1 MFARF
6 APARSVL
13 ARLLVAMTMVVSIGA
28 VMAQDMPVPPDDHVL
43 DDTRALTDGQRAA
56 VVAGFAKFRADFG
69 YDLWLDTTTFL
80 PSDRTIR
87 QYARDLRRTWS
98 GNKDA
103 IMLIYDRATDNHAFS
118 FSPGVWERYPTAGLI
133 LLLQNG
139 VTVMADKQRPIDQ
152 RLNQITTDLIRR
164 LRLLEKQR
172 AQLANPL
179 PAAHKRLASF
189 FIPLLVIGAIL
200 AGVAGIWLRR
210 QAVWTNW
217 QVRFPAVQVG
227 LRLGAPYGGGVI
239 VEWKPMSFQVENE
252 PSQMV

>member
-1 MFARF
+1 MFARSAA
-6 APARSVL
+6 APSIL
-13 ARLLVAMTMVVSIGA
+13 IRLLVAMTMVLSVGG
-28 VMAQDMPVPPDDHVL
+28 VMAQEMLLPPENHVL
-43 DDTRALTDGQRAA
+43 DDTRALTDSQRAA

-80 PSDRTIR
+80 PTDRTIR

-98 GNKDA
+98 GDNDA
-103 IMLIYDRATDNHAFS
+103 VILVYDRATDNHAFS
-118 FSPGVWERYPTAGLI
+118 FSPGVWNRYPTAGLI

-139 VTVMADKQRPIDQ
+139 VIVMADKQRPIDQ

-172 AQLANPL
+172 AQLATPL
-179 PAAHKRLASF
+179 PTAHKRLASF
-189 FIPLLVIGAIL
+189 FIPLLIIGAVT

-210 QAVWTNW
+210 QAVWTQW

-227 LRLGAPYGGGVI
+227 LRLGAPYGGGVT
-239 VEWKPMSFQVENE
+239 VEWKPMSFQRDNE
-252 PSQMV
+252 GQ